1 MMTNDNHNESNTLN
15 PFSPQHPAQPN
26 QFAGRRGEVDY
37 FRSTALN
44 SARMPT
50 AAPLNYAVLGT
61 WGLGKTSLVYEYRHI
76 ALEELRK
83 STHCVTLHCA
93 LSPQSCRSWESF
105 TGSLLAAAKSKE
117 VSATQTIRSRVG
129 KEISRW
135 EPSINV
141 GGVGVQKRRDE
152 GSADLLTNLASL
164 WHKHLK
170 PSGTDIAF
178 ILLDDLHYFSVKPE
192 GSAYLTLR
200 STFQE
205 LVNQG
210 CNYSLIVTA
219 HSNLFT
225 EVAEVAEPLLRFFKA
240 SELQPFTLA
249 ETREAV
255 DKRLKASGSQLSID
269 DAVVES
275 AHDRTAGHPY
285 LLMFT
290 FHELVEMLRP
300 SRRIKEGDFKEVWP
314 RVQALLGGTLFRQK
328 FLSASE
334 KERNLLVKIAKSK
347 DIGVSPKSFQAPNVL
362 FTRLEQK
369 ELLIHEDRGRYTL
382 FHPLFREYLAS
393 Q

>member
-1 MMTNDNHNESNTLN
+1 MTSNNHNENNTLN

-26 QFAGRRGEVDY
+26 QFAGRHKEVDY

-44 SARMPT
+44 SAKMPT
-50 AAPLNYAVLGT
+50 PAPLNYAVLGT
-61 WGLGKTSLVYEYRHI
+61 WGLGKTSLVYEYRYI

-105 TGSLLAAAKSKE
+105 TTSLLASAKSRE
-117 VSATQTIRSRVG
+117 VNATQTIKSRVG

-141 GGVGVQKRRDE
+141 GGVGVQRRRDE
-152 GSADLLTNLASL
+152 GSTDLLTNLASL
-164 WHKHLK
+164 WHKHLE

-178 ILLDDLHYFSVKPE
+178 ILLDDLHYFPIKSE
-192 GSAYLTLR
+192 ESAYLTLR

-210 CNYSLIVTA
+210 CNYSLVVTA
-219 HSNLFT
+219 HSGLFT
-225 EVAEVAEPLLRFFKA
+225 EIAEVAEPLLRFFKI
-240 SELQPFTLA
+240 SELQPFTFS
-249 ETREAV
+249 ETKEAIE
-255 DKRLKASGSQLSID
+255 KRLKTSGSQLSID
-269 DAVVES
+269 AIVIER
-275 AHDRTAGHPY
+275 AYEKTAGHPY

-300 SRRIKEGDFKEVWP
+300 AKHIKEADFKEGWP
-314 RVQALLGGTLFRQK
+314 RVQALLGETLFRQK

-334 KERNLLVKIAKSK
+334 KERDLLVKIARSR
-347 DIGVSPKSFQAPNVL
+347 DVGVSPKNFQAPNIL

-369 ELLIHEDRGRYTL
+369 ELLIHEDRGRYVL
-382 FHPLFREYLAS
+382 FHPLFREYLAN